1 MTTEEIRKNAPDGC
15 NLYAWFCGTICYFKK
30 IGNTVYWP
38 SGRPFVFAS
47 VTKFKPLNQGA
58 FLLNKTLYNHFY

>member
-1 MTTEEIRKNAPDGC
+1 MTIEEIRKNAPDGC

-47 VTKFKPLNQGA
+47 VTKLKPIN
-58 FLLNKTLYNHFY
+58 